1 MAESIVRLRVDSK
14 EYDNKIKRAEQ
25 GLLSL
30 ERELNKTGKSFEKAD
45 KDTVAYIGALGK
57 MQTVSMSARGKV
69 GELSSAFVNLSQVY
83 GRMTDEAKK
92 GEAGKAL
99 SSSLEQIKQRTIA
112 AKQELEQLNG
122 QLKTV
127 KMPDLGA
134 SGSGMFGGGSMSGV
148 MQVFG
153 GNMLTKVA
161 GWAASFAA
169 ELGDCVKQGIELAR
183 QGEGVRI
190 AFERLGRGDLLQG
203 LREATHGTVTDL
215 ELMKAAVKFNDFKL
229 PVQELGTMLAFAQQ
243 KAKDTGQS
251 VDYMVDSIVTG
262 LGRKS
267 LMILDNL
274 GLSAAEIK
282 EKMKET
288 GDMTTAVGAI
298 IREQMKKAGDYVETA
313 ADKATQANVEL
324 ENAMTRLGQ
333 TFQPLTQAGND
344 MWTSLKVG
352 AINLLN
358 DAVEPLISRLT
369 EAGRLRKA
377 LDNINAPAGE
387 GTTLAQKHLG
397 VLGHYS
403 GTREQKQQLSEK
415 QLAKYGNEEAKAWRE
430 AAKYR
435 AAYNR
440 ELEKGGN
447 NAGVL
452 QGYKQAQLRA
462 EANARGWAQTAADYR
477 KGLGAVLNPAASAPA
492 ADAGGKSV
500 IPRRSAGGGGRT
512 TTIEE
517 VFPEG
522 SMKALQKEMQELQ
535 KAQGLVTDAQA
546 WKDYQQQ
553 IDEVTKKM
561 NTLKGVTDA
570 DAGSLKGLSDEMAEL
585 RKERELMSDPISI
598 AVQDEKIKQVQ
609 EEIDRLNGKV
619 VTVEVDVDDL
629 TPFEKLQ
636 ESIRVEISDKNVE
649 VDANSLHSLMK
660 AAIENGIE
668 DVDMDFSSLQEK
680 MGEGLDIPDEAWT
693 SLEAK
698 INEKLKEMGIDPI
711 SLDIETGNLQ
721 KAGKDAAKGWQEAAG
736 AISSVGSALQQVEDP
751 SVKIAGIVAQA
762 IANIALAFSKADIKE
777 GSSGNIW
784 AWIAATASGVAT
796 MVSTIAS
803 IKSATSGYAE
813 GGIVKG
819 TTYSGDQIFAGEA
832 MVNAGEL
839 VLNKAQQGNLATA
852 LRDNRGGGGGVE
864 LARVSGEQI
873 YVAMNNFLR
882 RSGRGELVTWKY

>member
-69 GELSSAFVNLSQVY
+69 GELSSAFVNLSQLY

-127 KMPDLGA
+127 KMPNLDA

-324 ENAMTRLGQ
+324 ENAMTRLGK

-403 GTREQKQQLSEK
+403 GTREQKRQLAEK

-447 NAGVL
+447 NAGAL
-452 QGYKQAQLRA
+452 LGYKQAQQRA
-462 EANARGWAQTAADYR
+462 EAKARGWAKTAADYR

-492 ADAGGKSV
+492 ADTGGKSG
-500 IPRRSAGGGGRT
+500 IPRRSAGGGNSVT
-512 TTIEE
+512 TAVVTEE
-517 VFPEG
+517 Q
-522 SMKALQKEMQELQ
+522 AL
-535 KAQGLVTDAQA
+535 
-546 WKDYQQQ
+546 
-553 IDEVTKKM
+553 
-561 NTLKGVTDA
+561 
-570 DAGSLKGLSDEMAEL
+570 S
-585 RKERELMSDPISI
+585 
-598 AVQDEKIKQVQ
+598 KQVQ
-609 EEIDRLNGKV
+609 SLTEEYVHASDERREAIRKEIADLQQEIKTIQELKLEAQGKGKMNPNEEILAKANSMKGISV
-619 VTVEVDVDDL
+619 LSGMDDL
-629 TPFEKLQ
+629 SRIPVQITSPLEAMNKEL
-636 ESIRVEISDKNVE
+636 ERTSE
-649 VDANSLHSLMK
+649 LMK
-660 AAIENGIE
+660 NAASPEEWQVLNAHLEQVKANIDSFKG
-668 DVDMDFSSLQEK
+668 S
-680 MGEGLDIPDEAWT
+680 GAAGGLSKGA
-693 SLEAK
+693 
-698 INEKLKEMGIDPI
+698 
-711 SLDIETGNLQ
+711 
-721 KAGKDAAKGWQEAAG
+721 KDATKGWQEAAG

-777 GSSGNIW
+777 GSTGHIW
-784 AWIAATASGVAT
+784 TWIAATAAGVAT
-796 MVSTIAS
+796 MRSTIAS

>member
-112 AKQELEQLNG
+112 AKHELEQLNG

-127 KMPDLGA
+127 KMSDLGA

-369 EAGRLRKA
+369 DAGRLRKA

-447 NAGVL
+447 NAGAL
-452 QGYKQAQLRA
+452 QGYKQAQQRA
-462 EANARGWAQTAADYR
+462 EAEARGWAKTAADYR
-477 KGLGAVLNPAASAPA
+477 KGLGAVLNHAASAPA
-492 ADAGGKSV
+492 ADAGGKSG
-500 IPRRSAGGGGRT
+500 IPRRSAGGGGSGT
-512 TTIEE
+512 TAVVTEE
-517 VFPEG
+517 Q
-522 SMKALQKEMQELQ
+522 AL
-535 KAQGLVTDAQA
+535 
-546 WKDYQQQ
+546 
-553 IDEVTKKM
+553 
-561 NTLKGVTDA
+561 
-570 DAGSLKGLSDEMAEL
+570 S
-585 RKERELMSDPISI
+585 
-598 AVQDEKIKQVQ
+598 KQVQ
-609 EEIDRLNGKV
+609 SLTEEYVHSSDERREAIRKEIADLQQEIKTIQELKLEAQGKGKMKPNEEILAKANSMKGISV
-619 VTVEVDVDDL
+619 LSGMDDL
-629 TPFEKLQ
+629 SRIPVQITSPLEAMNKEL
-636 ESIRVEISDKNVE
+636 ERTSE
-649 VDANSLHSLMK
+649 LMK
-660 AAIENGIE
+660 NAASPEEWQVLNAHLEQVKANIDSFKG
-668 DVDMDFSSLQEK
+668 S
-680 MGEGLDIPDEAWT
+680 GAAGGLSKGA
-693 SLEAK
+693 
-698 INEKLKEMGIDPI
+698 
-711 SLDIETGNLQ
+711 
-721 KAGKDAAKGWQEAAG
+721 KDATKSWQEAAG

-777 GSSGNIW
+777 GSTGHIW
-784 AWIAATASGVAT
+784 TWIAATAAGVAT

>member
-127 KMPDLGA
+127 KMPNLGA

-369 EAGRLRKA
+369 ESGRLRKA

-403 GTREQKQQLSEK
+403 GTREQKRQLAEK

-447 NAGVL
+447 NAGAL
-452 QGYKQAQLRA
+452 LGYKQAQQRA
-462 EANARGWAQTAADYR
+462 EAKARGWAKTAADYR

-492 ADAGGKSV
+492 ADAGGKSG
-500 IPRRSAGGGGRT
+500 IPRRSAGGGSSGT
-512 TTIEE
+512 TVVVTEE
-517 VFPEG
+517 Q
-522 SMKALQKEMQELQ
+522 AL
-535 KAQGLVTDAQA
+535 
-546 WKDYQQQ
+546 
-553 IDEVTKKM
+553 
-561 NTLKGVTDA
+561 
-570 DAGSLKGLSDEMAEL
+570 S
-585 RKERELMSDPISI
+585 
-598 AVQDEKIKQVQ
+598 KQVQ
-609 EEIDRLNGKV
+609 SLTEEYVHASDERREAIRKEIADLQQEIKTIQELKLEAQGKGKMKPNEEILAKANSMKGISV
-619 VTVEVDVDDL
+619 LSGMDDL
-629 TPFEKLQ
+629 SRIPVQITSPLEAMNKEL
-636 ESIRVEISDKNVE
+636 ERTSE
-649 VDANSLHSLMK
+649 LMK
-660 AAIENGIE
+660 NAASPEEWQVLNAHLEQVKANIDSFKG
-668 DVDMDFSSLQEK
+668 S
-680 MGEGLDIPDEAWT
+680 GAAGGLSKGA
-693 SLEAK
+693 
-698 INEKLKEMGIDPI
+698 
-711 SLDIETGNLQ
+711 
-721 KAGKDAAKGWQEAAG
+721 KDATKGWQEAAG

-784 AWIAATASGVAT
+784 TWIAATATGVAT

>member
-127 KMPDLGA
+127 KMSDLGA

-298 IREQMKKAGDYVETA
+298 IREQMKKAGEYVETA

-369 EAGRLRKA
+369 DAGRLRKA

-447 NAGVL
+447 NAGAL
-452 QGYKQAQLRA
+452 QGYKQAQQRA
-462 EANARGWAQTAADYR
+462 EAEARGWAKTAADYR

-492 ADAGGKSV
+492 ADAGGKSG
-500 IPRRSAGGGGRT
+500 IPRRSAGGGGSGT
-512 TTIEE
+512 TAVVTEE
-517 VFPEG
+517 Q
-522 SMKALQKEMQELQ
+522 AL
-535 KAQGLVTDAQA
+535 
-546 WKDYQQQ
+546 
-553 IDEVTKKM
+553 
-561 NTLKGVTDA
+561 
-570 DAGSLKGLSDEMAEL
+570 S
-585 RKERELMSDPISI
+585 
-598 AVQDEKIKQVQ
+598 KQVQ
-609 EEIDRLNGKV
+609 SLTEEYVHASDERREAIRKEIADLQQEIKTIQELKLEAQGKGKMKPNEEILAKANSMKGISV
-619 VTVEVDVDDL
+619 LSGMDDL
-629 TPFEKLQ
+629 SRIPVQITSPLEAMNKELERTSQ
-636 ESIRVEISDKNVE
+636 
-649 VDANSLHSLMK
+649 LMK
-660 AAIENGIE
+660 NAASPEEWQVLNAHLEQVKANIDSFKG
-668 DVDMDFSSLQEK
+668 S
-680 MGEGLDIPDEAWT
+680 GAAGGLSKGA
-693 SLEAK
+693 
-698 INEKLKEMGIDPI
+698 
-711 SLDIETGNLQ
+711 
-721 KAGKDAAKGWQEAAG
+721 KDATKGWQEAAG

-784 AWIAATASGVAT
+784 TWIAATATGVAT

>member
-127 KMPDLGA
+127 KMSDLGA

-369 EAGRLRKA
+369 DAGRLRKA

-447 NAGVL
+447 NAGAL
-452 QGYKQAQLRA
+452 QGYKQAQQRA
-462 EANARGWAQTAADYR
+462 EAEARGWAKTAADYR

-492 ADAGGKSV
+492 ADAGGKSG
-500 IPRRSAGGGGRT
+500 IPRRSAGGGGSGT
-512 TTIEE
+512 TAVVTEE
-517 VFPEG
+517 Q
-522 SMKALQKEMQELQ
+522 AL
-535 KAQGLVTDAQA
+535 
-546 WKDYQQQ
+546 
-553 IDEVTKKM
+553 
-561 NTLKGVTDA
+561 
-570 DAGSLKGLSDEMAEL
+570 S
-585 RKERELMSDPISI
+585 
-598 AVQDEKIKQVQ
+598 KQVQ
-609 EEIDRLNGKV
+609 SLTEEYVHASDERREAIRKEIADLQQEIKTIQELKLEAQGKGKMKPNEEILAKANSMKGISV
-619 VTVEVDVDDL
+619 LSGMDDL
-629 TPFEKLQ
+629 SRIPVQITSPLEAMNKELERTSQ
-636 ESIRVEISDKNVE
+636 
-649 VDANSLHSLMK
+649 LMK
-660 AAIENGIE
+660 NAASPEEWQVLNAHLEQVKANIDSFKG
-668 DVDMDFSSLQEK
+668 S
-680 MGEGLDIPDEAWT
+680 GAAGGLSKGA
-693 SLEAK
+693 
-698 INEKLKEMGIDPI
+698 
-711 SLDIETGNLQ
+711 
-721 KAGKDAAKGWQEAAG
+721 KDATKGWQEAAG

-777 GSSGNIW
+777 GSTGHIW
-784 AWIAATASGVAT
+784 TWIAATAAGVAT

>member
-215 ELMKAAVKFNDFKL
+215 ELMKAAVKFNDFNL

-274 GLSAAEIK
+274 GISASEVK

-369 EAGRLRKA
+369 DAGRLRKA

-440 ELEKGGN
+440 ELKNGGN
-447 NAGVL
+447 NAGAL
-452 QGYKQAQLRA
+452 LGYVQAQKRA
-462 EANARGWAQTAADYR
+462 EAEARGWAKTAADYR

-492 ADAGGKSV
+492 ADAGGKSG
-500 IPRRSAGGGGRT
+500 IPRRSAGGGGSGT
-512 TTIEE
+512 TAVVTEE
-517 VFPEG
+517 Q
-522 SMKALQKEMQELQ
+522 AL
-535 KAQGLVTDAQA
+535 
-546 WKDYQQQ
+546 
-553 IDEVTKKM
+553 
-561 NTLKGVTDA
+561 
-570 DAGSLKGLSDEMAEL
+570 S
-585 RKERELMSDPISI
+585 
-598 AVQDEKIKQVQ
+598 KQVQ
-609 EEIDRLNGKV
+609 SLTEEYVHASDERREAIRKEIADLQQEIKTIQELKLEAQGKGKMKPNEEILAKANSMKGISV
-619 VTVEVDVDDL
+619 LSGMDDL
-629 TPFEKLQ
+629 SRIPVQITSPLEAMNKEL
-636 ESIRVEISDKNVE
+636 ERTSE
-649 VDANSLHSLMK
+649 LMK
-660 AAIENGIE
+660 NAASPEEWQVLNAHLEQVKANIDSFKG
-668 DVDMDFSSLQEK
+668 S
-680 MGEGLDIPDEAWT
+680 GAAGGLSKGA
-693 SLEAK
+693 
-698 INEKLKEMGIDPI
+698 
-711 SLDIETGNLQ
+711 
-721 KAGKDAAKGWQEAAG
+721 KDATKGWQEAAG

-777 GSSGNIW
+777 GSSGNVW
-784 AWIAATASGVAT
+784 TWIAATASGVAT

>member
-447 NAGVL
+447 NAGAL
-452 QGYKQAQLRA
+452 QGYKQAQQRA
-462 EANARGWAQTAADYR
+462 EAEARGWAKTAADYR

-492 ADAGGKSV
+492 ADAGGKSG

-561 NTLKGVTDA
+561 NTLKGVTEA

-660 AAIENGIE
+660 VAIENGIE